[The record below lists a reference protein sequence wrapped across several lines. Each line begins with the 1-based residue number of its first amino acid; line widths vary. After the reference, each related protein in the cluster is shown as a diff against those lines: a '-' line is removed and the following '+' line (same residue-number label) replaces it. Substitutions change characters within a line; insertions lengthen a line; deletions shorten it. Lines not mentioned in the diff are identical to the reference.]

1 MMKIELEAVKLFE
14 SWYVRPKGALGS
26 CGFYPRPW
34 EITYI
39 PKANGANDAIRKAH
53 KYARWL

>member
-1 MMKIELEAVKLFE
+1 MKIELEAVKLFE

-39 PKANGANDAIRKAH
+39 PKANGANDAIRRAH